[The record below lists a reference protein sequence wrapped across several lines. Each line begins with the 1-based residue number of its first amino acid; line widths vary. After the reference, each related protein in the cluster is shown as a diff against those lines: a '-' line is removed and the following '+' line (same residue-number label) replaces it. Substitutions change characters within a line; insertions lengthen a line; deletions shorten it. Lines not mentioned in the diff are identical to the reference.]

1 MKGKNFVFVMVLVC
15 VALLLLFR
23 RHLKFFSSPKPIF
36 LSFSFSHSVPSQYD
50 WDQWSFVFPRLCAS
64 CTFLSHFQDSHDAT
78 ESWMLSYTWLDPLI
92 QTCIISFITEDHGT
106 FPFITILWIDRIS
119 VSDWAAAHLPLHKP
133 NIDTNCC
140 YQLTVVTLFYKG
152 GEGLRCVVAQI
163 DRWKERNRMWQMVN
177 L

>member
-1 MKGKNFVFVMVLVC
+1 MRSVKGKNFVFVMVLVC

-23 RHLKFFSSPKPIF
+23 RRLKFFSSPKPIF

-78 ESWMLSYTWLDPLI
+78 ESWMLSYTWLDPPI
-92 QTCIISFITEDHGT
+92 QTCIISFITEDRGT

-119 VSDWAAAHLPLHKP
+119 VNDWAAAHLPS
-133 NIDTNCC
+133 TNPTLT
-140 YQLTVVTLFYKG
+140 LTVVISWQSLRYVTR
-152 GEGLRCVVAQI
+152 EGRALGVQLHTREYS
-163 DRWKERNRMWQMVN
+163 R
-177 L
+177 